1 MAVQINDIWRRL
13 LSWTAHNLNGENF
26 KVEDTM
32 KIMEQF
38 HASGRILDYN
48 LEDELNHG
56 IYVSN
61 MAYLVAKELGLPE
74 EEQRE
79 IAVAGVVH
87 DIGKLKLND
96 FYDEKNKLVVEEMRY
111 VRMHSM
117 LSYEILKQYEYSDYV
132 LETVLYHHENYDGT
146 GYPKNLSG
154 EDIPMGARII
164 RVCDTFAALT
174 SDRPYRK
181 HFDLETTLELMI
193 DEVKN
198 FDMQVFLALQRVAH
212 EVGLKYKT
220 NVIKHPAGVPLC
232 QDAWHNE

>member
-1 MAVQINDIWRRL
+1 
-13 LSWTAHNLNGENF
+13 
-26 KVEDTM
+26 M

-38 HASGRILDYN
+38 HVSGHILDYN

-61 MAYLVAKELGLPE
+61 MAYQVAKELGLPKE
-74 EEQRE
+74 EAKE
-79 IAVAGVVH
+79 IAIAGVVH
-87 DIGKLKLND
+87 DIGKLRLNA
-96 FYDEKNKLVVEEMRY
+96 FYDEDDQMVVEEMRY

-117 LSYEILKQYEYSDYV
+117 LSYEILKQYGYSDYV
-132 LETVLYHHENYDGT
+132 LQTILYHHENYDGT

-154 EDIPMGARII
+154 EAIPLGARVI

-181 HFDLETTLELMI
+181 HFDLDTTLELMI
-193 DEVKN
+193 EEVKN
-198 FDMQVFLALQRVAH
+198 FDMKVFLAFQRVAH

-220 NVIKHPAGVPLC
+220 NVIKNMIRG
-232 QDAWHNE
+232 D

>member
-1 MAVQINDIWRRL
+1 MGCETQ
-13 LSWTAHNLNGENF
+13 
-26 KVEDTM
+26 M

-38 HASGRILDYN
+38 HVSGRILDYN

-61 MAYLVAKELGLPE
+61 MAYHVAKELGLPE
-74 EEQRE
+74 EEAKE

-87 DIGKLKLND
+87 DIGKLKLNG
-96 FYDEKNKLVVEEMRY
+96 FYDEEDQMVVEEIHY

-117 LSYEILKQYEYSDYV
+117 LSYEILKPYGYSDYV
-132 LETVLYHHENYDGT
+132 LQTILYHHENYDGT

-154 EDIPMGARII
+154 EQIPLGARVI

-181 HFDLETTLELMI
+181 HFDLDTTLELMI
-193 DEVKN
+193 EEVKN
-198 FDMQVFLALQRVAH
+198 FDMKVFLAFQRVAH
-212 EVGLKYKT
+212 EVGLKYKR
-220 NVIKHPAGVPLC
+220 NVIK
-232 QDAWHNE
+232 